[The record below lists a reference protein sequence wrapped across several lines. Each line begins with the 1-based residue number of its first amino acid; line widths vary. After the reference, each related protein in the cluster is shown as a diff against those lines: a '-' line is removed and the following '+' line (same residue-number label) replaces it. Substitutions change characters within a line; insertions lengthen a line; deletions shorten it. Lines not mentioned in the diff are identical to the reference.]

1 MSKELKSRTLQL
13 IINSKDRENYSS
25 TGSTNFEVK
34 LQNPIN
40 FDILAYGLESVC
52 IPKTN
57 YNITSGQFQITDSV
71 GVQIVTIPNGNYSL
85 STFSTELQTQLNSL
99 GNDTYVVSSSILTMK
114 LTITSDFT
122 GFVLNPSASNY
133 QVVTSMGFNNSTTY
147 NSVSGVLE
155 SPKVID
161 LSGIKNVYIKIAEL
175 TEYMRDTK
183 NLSSNFKVDYG
194 CSYGSIVYFT
204 NQSKYLQ
211 YYETAQ
217 NHIRRTDKFS
227 VRLVDEIGDDID
239 LNGSDWSM
247 VLRFFVKDLY

>member
-1 MSKELKSRTLQL
+1 MSKEFRSRTLQL
-13 IINSKDRENYSS
+13 VINSKDREDYNS
-25 TGSTNFEVK
+25 TNSTNFVVK

-57 YNITSGQFQITDSV
+57 YLVTSGEFVIKDSV
-71 GVQIVTIPNGNYSL
+71 GDQNVVIQNGNYSVTSLVAELL
-85 STFSTELQTQLNSL
+85 SVLNGL
-99 GNDTYVVSSSILTMK
+99 GNDTYTVVFNPVTFK
-114 LTITSDFT
+114 LVITSNFNGFT
-122 GFVLNPSASNY
+122 LNPNASDFP
-133 QVVTSMGFNNSTTY
+133 VVTIMGFDNNRSFA
-147 NSVSGVLE
+147 SVLGVLE
-155 SPKVID
+155 SFKVVD

-175 TEYMRDTK
+175 SAYMRDTK

-194 CSYGSIVYFT
+194 CAFGSIVYFA

-227 VRLVDEIGDDID
+227 VRLVDETGDDID

>member
-1 MSKELKSRTLQL
+1 MSNFRSRTLQL
-13 IINSKDRENYSS
+13 IINSKDRENYDT
-25 TGSTNFEVK
+25 TGSTNFIVK

-57 YNITSGQFQITDSV
+57 YLVTSGQLEIRDSIGDQTISIT
-71 GVQIVTIPNGNYSL
+71 NGNYSINTLVDAL
-85 STFSTELQTQLNSL
+85 STALNGL
-99 GNDTYVVSSSILTMK
+99 GNDTYTVAFDSVRFK
-114 LTITSDFT
+114 LVITSNYF
-122 GFVLNPSASNY
+122 GFSLNPNAGNFPI
-133 QVVTSMGFNNSTTY
+133 TIIMGFDNNRSFASTL
-147 NSVSGVLE
+147 GVLE
-155 SPKVID
+155 SFKVVD
-161 LSGIKNVYIKIAEL
+161 LSGIKNVYIKISEL

-194 CSYGSIVYFT
+194 CPYGSIVYFA

-217 NHIRRTDKFS
+217 NHIRRTDQFS